1 MAGLPPLPGLVFRAV
16 SFSKAGVAAA
26 LAVLLCAALAV
37 PAAAAER
44 PTAVI
49 TYYASDETGPDPG
62 FPQKVA
68 DAMFESSGEPAT
80 AEEYFRVQ
88 TFGTVGFSGGID
100 DVYGPYQL
108 ATPKAG
114 CPWQPWNNE
123 AASLAAADGFS
134 HSNYAQVVY
143 IYENEPFVAS
153 DCGAAGV
160 GAGSFV
166 WIDSLSGYTIV
177 HELGHLLGSPHA
189 AAYRCRAGGAAVAY
203 SADCAE
209 VFPPGDSP
217 SEYGDPFDPMGFG
230 HLGGLA
236 AEMTAWRKLGFG
248 AIPPSDAPVVTRDG
262 TYTIA
267 PLEQS
272 GGTRLLRIPNGAG
285 DYLDLDFRQPIGPF
299 DSLYAPDAPA
309 VNGVAIHVDT
319 PGFDPGGHPSRLLDT
334 VPETPTFDD
343 APLAVGRQF
352 RDFRT
357 GVTVET
363 LAVAPGGATVRID
376 GFPIVD
382 PPPPPRPRC
391 KVPNLRRKKAKAAK
405 KAVRRGE
412 CELGKVKRRHSR
424 KVPKG
429 KVVSQKPKAGK
440 QVAAGTKVTIVVSS
454 GPAEPRRRG

>member
-1 MAGLPPLPGLVFRAV
+1 ML
-16 SFSKAGVAAA
+16 A
-26 LAVLLCAALAV
+26 LLLCAMLAA

-49 TYYASDETGPDPG
+49 AYYASDETGPDPG
-62 FPQKVA
+62 FPEKVA
-68 DAMFESSGEPAT
+68 DAMFESNGEPFT
-80 AEEYFRVQ
+80 VEEYFRVQ

-108 ATPKAG
+108 ATPKTG
-114 CPWQPWNNE
+114 CPWQTWNIE
-123 AASLAAADGFS
+123 AANLAAADGFS
-134 HSNYAQVVY
+134 QANYAQVVY

-153 DCGAAGV
+153 DCSAAGV

-166 WIDSLSGYTIV
+166 WIDSLSGYTIA

-189 AAYRCRAGGAAVAY
+189 AAYRCREGGVPVAY
-203 SADCAE
+203 SASCAE
-209 VFPPGDSP
+209 VFPPGDDP

-248 AIPPSDAPVVTRDG
+248 AIPAGDAPTIARNG

-267 PLEQS
+267 PLEQGS
-272 GGTRLLRIPNGAG
+272 GTRLLRIPNGAG
-285 DYLDLDFRQPIGPF
+285 EYLDLDFRQPTGPF
-299 DSLYAPDAPA
+299 DSSYAPDSPA
-309 VNGVAIHVDT
+309 VNGVAIHLDEA
-319 PGFDPGGHPSRLLDT
+319 GFGGRPSRLLDT
-334 VPETPTFDD
+334 VPQTATFDD

-363 LAVAPGGATVRID
+363 LAVGPGGATVRID
-376 GFPIVD
+376 GLPEPV
-382 PPPPPRPRC
+382 PTSKQASC
-391 KVPNLRRKKAKAAK
+391 KVPNLNRRKAKAAK
-405 KAVRRGE
+405 KAVRRTE
-412 CELGKVKRRHSR
+412 CRIGKVKRRHSK

-429 KVVSQKPKAGK
+429 KVISQMPKAGK
-440 QVAAGTKVTIVVSS
+440 QIAAGAKVTIVVSS
-454 GPAEPRRRG
+454 GPPKPRRRG